1 MAKQLIN
8 RGTTANDGTGD
19 NIRTGAGKV
28 NDNFN
33 EIYNAI
39 GDGTNLVSG
48 TFLTDTST
56 TTIQNKTISGA
67 NNTLTNIGNS
77 SLSNS
82 TVSYGGV
89 QLSLGGSDATPA
101 FNLADATGYLTS
113 NLDGSITNAQLANN
127 GIGLVDKVATTSN
140 VDLGQSLT
148 ITGGTGVSTAVS
160 GSTFT
165 IDVNNISNS
174 QLANSSISFTDDG
187 STSKSVPLGQA
198 FSITGGAGISTTNDA
213 NGINITASGI
223 TDSEISGSAAI
234 ANTKLANSS
243 ITLGAD
249 TINLGDTQTTVTD
262 LSIDGT
268 GNINLT
274 SEDNKIRFN
283 YNGTGNLPAAAS
295 YEGMFAYDNSGN
307 NPYVADAGGW
317 VKLLSENSTV
327 QELSNVNVS
336 GIVDGA
342 VLRWNGS
349 QSRFNAQPGPMGMA
363 QLWRLV
369 SSQSGSGNSS
379 YIDITNTFEECD
391 DAWYNSVGPT
401 LAQSSGVFTFGSTGL
416 YRIDWNAQG
425 TGANGDYMRTQLMV
439 STDSG
444 SSYNVAALSEDGF
457 SASTYANN
465 NFTAYVD
472 CTNQSTFRFKFQV
485 SGNVSL
491 YGATDHNRT
500 HFAIM
505 RIS

>member
-113 NLDGSITNAQLANN
+113 NLDGNITNAQLANN

-174 QLANSSISFTDDG
+174 QLANNSISFTDDG

-213 NGINITASGI
+213 NGISITASGI

-243 ITLGAD
+243 ITSD
-249 TINLGDTQTTVTD
+249 
-262 LSIDGT
+262 
-268 GNINLT
+268 
-274 SEDNKIRFN
+274 
-283 YNGTGNLPAAAS
+283 
-295 YEGMFAYDNSGN
+295 
-307 NPYVADAGGW
+307 
-317 VKLLSENSTV
+317 
-327 QELSNVNVS
+327 
-336 GIVDGA
+336 
-342 VLRWNGS
+342 
-349 QSRFNAQPGPMGMA
+349 
-363 QLWRLV
+363 
-369 SSQSGSGNSS
+369 
-379 YIDITNTFEECD
+379 
-391 DAWYNSVGPT
+391 
-401 LAQSSGVFTFGSTGL
+401 
-416 YRIDWNAQG
+416 
-425 TGANGDYMRTQLMV
+425 
-439 STDSG
+439 
-444 SSYNVAALSEDGF
+444 
-457 SASTYANN
+457 
-465 NFTAYVD
+465 
-472 CTNQSTFRFKFQV
+472 
-485 SGNVSL
+485 
-491 YGATDHNRT
+491 
-500 HFAIM
+500 
-505 RIS
+505 